1 MKKILIIFYSL
12 FSIQLLVDLY
22 EYVARNNRFFGFG
35 DFLESYFTADNHIIV
50 VTTIIAIAILFL
62 AVKEIR
68 PARKHMLTI
77 LFILGIELVKVL
89 LHLLDNGSWS
99 SWWL

>member
-1 MKKILIIFYSL
+1 MKKLLIIFYTL

-22 EYVARNNRFFGFG
+22 EYVTRNKRFFGFG
-35 DFLESYFTADNHIIV
+35 DFLESFFTADKHIILV
-50 VTTIIAIAILFL
+50 ATLILYSIL
-62 AVKEIR
+62 LLVVKEIR
-68 PARKHMLTI
+68 PTRKHKLAI

-89 LHLLDNGSWS
+89 LHLLDTGSWS